1 MAHHWPRELFSWH
14 STVLSLGQIVQLI
27 VIILSLTALTLCLL
41 AQDVFPMAHTLT
53 IVEPIWHMFQ
63 NLSKTLLEMHSG
75 YDKSDLYTNL
85 CTPYGSTGELQL
97 LSSNSKT

>member
-1 MAHHWPRELFSWH
+1 MAHHWPREVFIWH

-27 VIILSLTALTLCLL
+27 MIILSLTALTLCLL

-53 IVEPIWHMFQ
+53 IVEPMWHMFQ

-75 YDKSDLYTNL
+75 YDQKTSMACALCKIILYN
-85 CTPYGSTGELQL
+85 
-97 LSSNSKT
+97 